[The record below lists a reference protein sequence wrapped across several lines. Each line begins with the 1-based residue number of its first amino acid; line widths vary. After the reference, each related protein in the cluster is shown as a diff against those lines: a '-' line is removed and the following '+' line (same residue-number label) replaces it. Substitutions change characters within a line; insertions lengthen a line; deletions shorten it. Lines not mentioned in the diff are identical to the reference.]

1 MKILLT
7 NDDGFDAPGLRALE
21 EVARALGEVVVAAPQ
36 QEMSHCSHRTTT
48 GTPLLIRKHDD
59 RHFAIA
65 GTTADCVRLG
75 LFSLAGDADLVLSG
89 INRGGNLGA
98 DVYHSGTVAGV
109 REAVLHGRSGVA
121 FSHYHRPG
129 RAIDWEQAG
138 RWASRVIN
146 LLLGQQ
152 LPSHLKAV
160 RFWNVNFPH
169 VEPATADPEMVIC
182 PLDPNPLPLSYSE
195 HDGAYLYDGDYHNRA
210 RQSGS
215 DVDVCFGGRVAVTAM
230 NLG

>member
-1 MKILLT
+1 
-7 NDDGFDAPGLRALE
+7 LRALE
-21 EVARALGEVVVAAPQ
+21 EVARTLGEVVVSAPQ

-48 GTPLLIRKHDD
+48 GMPLMVRKDGE
-59 RHFAIA
+59 RHFAVA

-75 LFSLAGDADLVLSG
+75 LFSLAADADWILSG

-109 REAVLHGRSGVA
+109 REAALHGRAGAA

-138 RWASRVIN
+138 RWALRVMS
-146 LLLGQQ
+146 LLLAEQPASRSG
-152 LPSHLKAV
+152 PV

-169 VEPATADPEMVIC
+169 LDPSTADPEIVFC

-195 HDGAYLYDGDYHNRA
+195 HEGAFLYDGDYHNRA
-210 RQSGS
+210 RRSGS
-215 DVDVCFGGRVAVTAM
+215 DVDVCFGGRIAVTEM